1 MCQLALSS
9 FYDVSEK
16 LKTDNKFFL
25 IESLKK
31 LIYSNNNIF
40 VLFYISLWRFIIF
53 FDGFMEVLP
62 STKKG

>member
-16 LKTDNKFFL
+16 LKTDNNFFL
-25 IESLKK
+25 IES

-40 VLFYISLWRFIIF
+40 VLFYIS
-53 FDGFMEVLP
+53 
-62 STKKG
+62 

>member
-25 IESLKK
+25 IESL
-31 LIYSNNNIF
+31 IYSNNIF

>member
-25 IESLKK
+25 IES

>member
-25 IESLKK
+25 IDS

>member
-16 LKTDNKFFL
+16 LKTYNKFFL
-25 IESLKK
+25 IES

>member
-25 IESLKK
+25 IESL
-31 LIYSNNNIF
+31 IYSNNNIF

-53 FDGFMEVLP
+53 FDGFMKVLP

>member
-25 IESLKK
+25 IES

-62 STKKG
+62 SAKKG

>member
-25 IESLKK
+25 IES

-62 STKKG
+62 SIKKG

>member
-25 IESLKK
+25 IES

-53 FDGFMEVLP
+53 FDGFMEVFP
-62 STKKG
+62 SIKKG

>member
-1 MCQLALSS
+1 MCQLVLSS

-25 IESLKK
+25 IES

>member
-25 IESLKK
+25 IESL
-31 LIYSNNNIF
+31 IYSNNNIF

-53 FDGFMEVLP
+53 FDGFMEILP